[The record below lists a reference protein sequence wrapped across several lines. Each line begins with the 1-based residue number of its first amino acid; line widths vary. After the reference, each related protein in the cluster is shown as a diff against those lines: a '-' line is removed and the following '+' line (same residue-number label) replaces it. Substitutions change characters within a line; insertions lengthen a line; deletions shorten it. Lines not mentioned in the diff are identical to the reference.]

1 MSRRISDEEYR
12 ALTRKAER
20 LLAYL
25 TVVCEGALSQA
36 AHFAP
41 LAKEQAEE
49 LRALLEELRRS
60 GPG

>member
-1 MSRRISDEEYR
+1 M
-12 ALTRKAER
+12 LTRKAER

-49 LRALLEELRRS
+49 LHALLEELRRS
-60 GPG
+60 GPGS